1 MNNEELNMKLELI
14 AEQIATY
21 LAMQE
26 STHLSQPILD
36 IIAEIIS
43 DK

>member
-1 MNNEELNMKLELI
+1 MNNDELNMKLELI
-14 AEQIATY
+14 AEQIATL
-21 LAMQE
+21 LAMEE
-26 STHLSQPILD
+26 STHLIQPVLD